1 MFFAQERRT
10 AQTAVAADDDE
21 SFDALCLEL
30 LIRLCTTFRRHETM
44 AASRAE
50 ERAAALND
58 VADILSFHLEHLTVQ
73 DAAIPVMYTPHFCT
87 FKERRAH
94 DGASRRI
101 HAGAVAAARQ
111 DADTIQHRKIP
122 PIPMTKK
129 PRFLN
134 QSETFSTSYHIR
146 ARK

>member
-1 MFFAQERRT
+1 MFFAQERRA

-21 SFDALCLEL
+21 SFDSLRLEL

-50 ERAAALND
+50 ERAASLND
-58 VADILSFHLEHLTVQ
+58 VADILSLHLEHLTVQ
-73 DAAIPVMYTPHFCT
+73 DAAISVMYAPHFRT

-122 PIPMTKK
+122 PIPMAKK
-129 PRFLN
+129 PRSLD